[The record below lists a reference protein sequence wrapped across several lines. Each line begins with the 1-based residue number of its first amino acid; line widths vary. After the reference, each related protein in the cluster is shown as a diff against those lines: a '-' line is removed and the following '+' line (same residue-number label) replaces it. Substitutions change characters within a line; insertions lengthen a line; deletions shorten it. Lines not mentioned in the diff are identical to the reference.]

1 MSTAP
6 LNAPRPAT
14 LALALGVTLG
24 VVYTLAPLSVLS
36 LAALAAVVGWLA
48 RAMGPRERR
57 YFLWLV
63 GTAIAVRVLMVAGL
77 FLAADADRPFAVF
90 FGDEELF
97 KSRPVWI
104 RNLGL
109 GIPISAA
116 DFIYSFDDTGKS
128 GYLFVLAYIQAL
140 VGDAPYSVHVLNA
153 AAYLVAMLVMYRLVR
168 ARFGAAVALAGL
180 AVLLFLPSL
189 FAWSIS
195 ALKEPMYSLVAAIQ
209 VLCVVQL
216 VRAPRW
222 WQKGLAVAGM
232 LAGAYALESLR
243 KGGLQVAAIGAVAGI
258 AGGLIFP
265 RPRLVW
271 PALIAAPILAVA
283 LLSVPRVQDR
293 VLTTIRES
301 IRYHAG
307 HVLTVGFTYQSVD
320 PRYYDDWGAIPTIDG
335 REATQYVVRAVGHFI
350 VEPWPW
356 TPRSTALLAYLP
368 EQAVWWVILAL
379 VPVGV
384 AAGLRLDAL
393 LTCTLMAHALAV
405 MMMVALTSGNIGTLI
420 RHRGL
425 VLPYIVWVAALGA
438 YRVFDWATQKGR
450 VMESGIA
457 NGAR

>member
-1 MSTAP
+1 MISAAPMSS
-6 LNAPRPAT
+6 RPVT
-14 LALALGVTLG
+14 LAVALGVVLG
-24 VVYTLAPLSVLS
+24 LVYTLAPLSVLS
-36 LAALAAVVGWLA
+36 IAALAAIIAWSV

-63 GTAIAVRVLMVAGL
+63 GAAIVLRVLMVAGL
-77 FLAADADRPFAVF
+77 FLTADADRPFAVF

-116 DFIYSFDDTGKS
+116 DFIYSYDDTGKS

-153 AAYLVAMLVMYRLVR
+153 AAYLVAMIVMYRLVR
-168 ARFGAAVALAGL
+168 ARFGAAVAFAGL
-180 AVLLFLPSL
+180 TVLLFLPSL

-195 ALKEPMYSLVAAIQ
+195 ALKEPMYSLVAALQ
-209 VLCVVQL
+209 VLCVIQL

-222 WQKGLAVAGM
+222 WQKALAIAGM
-232 LAGAYALESLR
+232 VAGAYALESLR

-258 AGGLIFP
+258 AGGLIIP
-265 RPRLVW
+265 RPKLLWPTLVV
-271 PALIAAPILAVA
+271 APVLAVA

-293 VLTTIRES
+293 VLVTVRDA

-307 HVLTVGFTYQSVD
+307 HVLTVGFTYHSVD
-320 PRYYDDWGAIPTIDG
+320 PRYYDDWGAIPQIGG
-335 REATQYVVRAVGHFI
+335 REATQYVVRAIGHFI

-368 EQAVWWVILAL
+368 EQIVWWIILAL

-384 AAGLRLDAL
+384 VAGLKLDAL

-425 VLPYIVWVAALGA
+425 ALPYIVWVAALGA
-438 YRVFDWATQKGR
+438 YRVFDRLTRQGR
-450 VMESGIA
+450 TMESGMA